1 MSDGIYVA
9 LSGALA
15 QSSSLDT
22 TAANLANANTDGY
35 QRTRPVFREELAR
48 AGTNEPGSRYASLAG
63 SQLDTTRGGLR
74 PTGNPLD
81 FAMPEKTYLS
91 VSTARGE
98 RYTRAASLS
107 AGRDGLL
114 RTAHGDTVLGEDG
127 KTIKLTDPNNPL
139 QSAGTLS
146 TNPLSTN
153 TLSPS
158 DVRIDNTGQ
167 VWVGDSVRARVKLVT
182 FPQPQNLAH
191 DQGPLLMG
199 TPASGAATASRGPLE
214 IGQVEESNANV
225 VGAMTDLVSASRTF
239 EAFQRVID
247 AFRDADRKVVTTVP
261 DVT

>member
-1 MSDGIYVA
+1 VSDGIYVA

-15 QSSSLDT
+15 QSSSLET
-22 TAANLANANTDGY
+22 TAANLANASTDGY

-48 AGTNEPGSRYASLAG
+48 AGSGEPGSRYASLAG
-63 SQLDTTRGGLR
+63 TQLDTTRGGLR

-107 AGRDGLL
+107 AGRDGVL
-114 RTAHGDTVLGEDG
+114 RTAHGDAVLGEDG
-127 KTIKLTDPNNPL
+127 KSIKITEPSNPL
-139 QSAGTLS
+139 KDTSSL
-146 TNPLSTN
+146 
-153 TLSPS
+153 
-158 DVRIDNTGQ
+158 RIDNTGQ
-167 VWVGDSVRARVKLVT
+167 VWLGDDVRARVKLVT

-191 DQGPLLMG
+191 DQGPLLMT
-199 TPASGAATASRGPLE
+199 TPNSGAATAARGPLE